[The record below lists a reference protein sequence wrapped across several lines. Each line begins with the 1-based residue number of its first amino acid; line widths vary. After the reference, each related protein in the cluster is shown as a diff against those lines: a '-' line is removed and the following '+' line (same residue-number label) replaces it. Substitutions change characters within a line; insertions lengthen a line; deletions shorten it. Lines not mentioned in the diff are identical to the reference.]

1 MSQDLFRRAR
11 AVREHAYAP
20 YSGYKVGCAVRTAS
34 GAIHVGANVENA
46 AYPQGNCAEA
56 SAIAAMISAGETRI
70 AEVAVIGTGKLLCT
84 PCGGC
89 RQRLREF
96 AGDDV
101 KIHLCLDGA
110 VRRTVTLGELLPLSF
125 GPDHLGGKSTAGRRA
140 EEQDAAAVIR
150 KRAPGI
156 KPKAVLVLGSGLGP
170 VAEAIE
176 DAVAIP
182 YKELPGFPRPTIAG
196 HAGRLVLGK
205 LGGVAVAAMQG
216 RVHLYEGTT
225 TDAMTGPLRLLRRM
239 GARTLVVTNAAGGLH
254 SDWPPGTLMAIADQI
269 NLTGRNPLTGP
280 NDESVGPRFPDMTE
294 AYDRKLRKAWKSAAK
309 KAKVPIEEGVY
320 LCVPGPSYETPAEIR
335 AFRQLG
341 ADAVGMSTVME
352 VIAARHAGYRCAG
365 LSIITNLA
373 AGLSAAPLDHE
384 DVVAAGRNGAKR
396 LVRLLTA
403 FLRET
408 GG

>member
-11 AVREHAYAP
+11 AVRERAYAP
-20 YSGYKVGCAVRTAS
+20 YSGYKVGCAIRSAS

-46 AYPQGNCAEA
+46 AYPQGNCAET
-56 SAIAAMISAGETRI
+56 SAIAQMIAAGETRI
-70 AEVAVIGTGKLLCT
+70 VEVAVIGTGKVLCT

-96 AGDDV
+96 AGDDL
-101 KIHLCLDGA
+101 KIRLCLDGG

-125 GPDHLGGKSTAGRRA
+125 GPDHLGGKSIVEA
-140 EEQDAAAVIR
+140 DAASVIK
-150 KRAPGI
+150 KRAPRF
-156 KPKAVLVLGSGLGP
+156 KPKAVLILGSGLGP
-170 VAEAIE
+170 VADAIE
-176 DAVAIP
+176 GAIAIP
-182 YKELPGFPRPTIAG
+182 YKDLPGFPRPTIAG
-196 HAGRLVLGK
+196 HAGRLVLGR
-205 LGGVAVAAMQG
+205 LGGVPVAAMQG

-225 TDAMTGPLRLLRRM
+225 TDAMTGPLRLFRRM
-239 GARTLVVTNAAGGLH
+239 GAGTLIATNAAGGLRV
-254 SDWPPGTLMAIADQI
+254 DWPPGTLMAIADQI

-294 AYDRKLRKAWKSAAK
+294 AYDRKLRRAWKAAAK
-309 KAKVPIEEGVY
+309 TVKVPLEEGVY
-320 LCVPGPSYETPAEIR
+320 LAVPGPSYETPAEIR

-373 AGLSAAPLDHE
+373 AGLSDAPLDHKE
-384 DVVAAGRNGAKR
+384 VVAAGRKGAAR
-396 LVRLLTA
+396 LVRLLAA
-403 FLRET
+403 FLKET

>member
-11 AVREHAYAP
+11 EVRERAYAP
-20 YSGYKVGCAVRTAS
+20 YSKYKVGCAIRSAS

-46 AYPQGNCAEA
+46 AYPQGHCAET
-56 SAIAAMISAGETRI
+56 SAIAAMIAAGEKRI
-70 AEVAVIGTGKLLCT
+70 AEVAVIGTGKVLCT

-101 KIHLCLDGA
+101 KIRLCTDGGIQRA
-110 VRRTVTLGELLPLSF
+110 ATLGELLPLSF
-125 GPDHLGGKSTAGRRA
+125 GPDHLGARSSG
-140 EEQDAAAVIR
+140 EEADAVAMIK
-150 KRAPGI
+150 KRAPRF
-156 KPKAVLVLGSGLGP
+156 KPKAVLILGSGLGP
-170 VAEAIE
+170 VADAIE
-176 DAVAIP
+176 GAIAIP
-182 YKELPGFPRPTIAG
+182 YKDLPGFPRPSIAG

-205 LGGVAVAAMQG
+205 LGGVPVAAMQG
-216 RVHLYEGTT
+216 RVHLYEGSSS
-225 TDAMTGPLRLLRRM
+225 DAMTGPLRLFRRM
-239 GARTLVVTNAAGGLH
+239 GAKTLIVTNAAGGLH
-254 SDWPPGTLMAIADQI
+254 ADWPPGTLMAIADQI

-294 AYDRKLRKAWKSAAK
+294 AYDRRLRRAWKAAAK
-309 KAKVPIEEGVY
+309 KSRVPLEEGVY

-373 AGLSAAPLDHE
+373 AGLSDAPLDHKE
-384 DVVAAGRNGAKR
+384 VVAAGRSGAKR
-396 LVRLLTA
+396 LVRLLAA
-403 FLRET
+403 FLEDT